1 MTDFFDEDTPDAD
14 TRICAAEGC
23 DNPLPEG
30 SSHFRRYCDEH
41 QPPKRERAAKPKP
54 RRTTRR
60 DTPPKVVL
68 EIGAAKTTKAQ
79 AQKAKV
85 EAGVSKY
92 LKVIELGVQ
101 IAGDPTC
108 ASSIKAGSPALASA
122 LAELAEYQPA
132 LAKFFLPSENAG
144 QAAAW
149 VAVAVAA
156 GGIALPVMAHHG
168 LLPDSIASKIGGV
181 FVAAHQPNGDVSAA

>member
-1 MTDFFDEDTPDAD
+1 MTDFFEDNYTEPEG
-14 TRICAAEGC
+14 RICASEGC
-23 DNPLPEG
+23 STPLPEG
-30 SSHFRRYCDEH
+30 ASHFRRYCDEH
-41 QPPKRERAAKPKP
+41 QPPKRNPPAKGKKAAP
-54 RRTTRR
+54 RRDSAPR
-60 DTPPKVVL
+60 VVVEL
-68 EIGAAKTTKAQ
+68 GATKPNRKAE
-79 AQKAKV
+79 QKAKV
-85 EAGVSKY
+85 EQGAAKY
-92 LKVIELGVQ
+92 LKVIELGVA
-101 IAGDPTC
+101 ISGDATC

-168 LLPDSIASKIGGV
+168 LLPESIAAKLGGV
-181 FVAAHQPNGDVSAA
+181 FVAAHQPGDAPAA